1 MASRVTSEGVGQRLR
16 VLMLSHYFAERRG
29 GVELV
34 AAALARGMS
43 SPHVFVTWLAT
54 GTPDETADGVG
65 YQAKTLRASA
75 VATWLLRIPYPL
87 LLPAAWRAIFRAA
100 KQNDV
105 ILAHDAL
112 QMTSVIACC
121 AAMAYR
127 KPLIMVQHIHDVP
140 YVNPVIR
147 VLMILANR
155 CVAVPV
161 LRKAWRVIFVSERT
175 MHSFTKRIRWQRNP
189 LVIFNGVATEV
200 YTPALDAA
208 EVSQSRVTLGLPTS
222 GTVALFVGRFVEKK
236 GLRVLQ
242 AVARDRPGVVFAFAG
257 RGPLNPAAWN
267 LPNVRV
273 YSDLSGDALAQLYRA
288 SDGLLLPSVGEGF
301 PLVVQEALACG
312 LPVICGID
320 SAQADPEAAPYLCG
334 VEVEPD
340 HPVRTALRFGEQL
353 DRVLVAS
360 ADMRRRRAEFAR
372 SRYSWPATC
381 NSYARVIREAADRS
395 LAQIA

>member
-1 MASRVTSEGVGQRLR
+1 MASRVTLEEVGQRLR

-34 AAALARGMS
+34 AAALARGLS
-43 SPHVFVTWLAT
+43 SPHMFVTWLAT
-54 GTPDETADGVG
+54 GTPDETADRID
-65 YQAKTLRASA
+65 YQAETLRASGA
-75 VATWLLRIPYPL
+75 AERVLQIPYPL
-87 LLPAAWRAIFRAA
+87 LLPASWHAIFRAA

-112 QMTSVIACC
+112 QMSSVIACC

-127 KPLIMVQHIHDVP
+127 KPFIVVQHIHDVP
-140 YVNPVIR
+140 YVNPFVR
-147 VLMILANR
+147 ALMTLANR
-155 CVAVPV
+155 CVAARV

-175 MHSFTKRIRWQRNP
+175 MRSFTSTIRWQRSP
-189 LVIFNGVATEV
+189 LVIFNGVATDV
-200 YTPALDAA
+200 YTPAVDAA
-208 EVSQSRVTLGLPTS
+208 EVSQSRVALGLPIA

-242 AVARDRPGVVFAFAG
+242 AVAHDRPDVLFAFAG
-257 RGPLNPAAWN
+257 RGPLDPAAWN

-273 YSDLSGDALAQLYRA
+273 YSDLSRDALAQLYRA

-360 ADMRRRRAEFAR
+360 ADMRRRRADFAR

-395 LAQIA
+395 AAQIA

>member
-1 MASRVTSEGVGQRLR
+1 
-16 VLMLSHYFAERRG
+16 
-29 GVELV
+29 
-34 AAALARGMS
+34 
-43 SPHVFVTWLAT
+43 
-54 GTPDETADGVG
+54 
-65 YQAKTLRASA
+65 
-75 VATWLLRIPYPL
+75 
-87 LLPAAWRAIFRAA
+87 
-100 KQNDV
+100 
-105 ILAHDAL
+105 
-112 QMTSVIACC
+112 
-121 AAMAYR
+121 MAYR

-140 YVNPVIR
+140 YVNPVMR
-147 VLMILANR
+147 VLMTLANR

-208 EVSQSRVTLGLPTS
+208 EVSQCRVTLGLPTS

-242 AVARDRPGVVFAFAG
+242 AVARNRPGVLFAFAG

-288 SDGLLLPSVGEGF
+288 SDGLLLPSVGGEGF

-340 HPVRTALRFGEQL
+340 HPLRTALQF
-353 DRVLVAS
+353 
-360 ADMRRRRAEFAR
+360 RRAAGSGANGLRRHAPQAR
-372 SRYSWPATC
+372 RLRPLALFL
-381 NSYARVIREAADRS
+381 ARH
-395 LAQIA
+395 L